1 MRLYAPAKINWT
13 LEVLGRRDDGYHE
26 VRSVMQTVEPCDK
39 LKFWLGLRSEVRGP
53 DKPARDEDP
62 MMVVEPG
69 PLKVNWSG
77 NDPWLGDRL
86 TPDVDLVMKA
96 ADLLDPNWS
105 RHAEAEVAKH
115 IPLAAG
121 LGGGS
126 SDAAAALHGLNEL
139 WRLGYGDARLAEIG
153 AEIGSDVAFFVYG
166 GTALAEGRGER
177 VTPLPDS
184 LPAWLVLLV
193 PPFHLPEKTRR
204 MYNALTPADFTD
216 GSRTEALLRRLRQG
230 LPVVDEGLYNAFQ
243 RAAYEVFGGLEA
255 YRDALLAAGARRVH
269 LAGSGPALF
278 ALGPDEG
285 TARAV
290 HDRLRPPDG
299 QALVV
304 HTLTAAEARTRE
316 G

>member
-26 VRSVMQTVEPCDK
+26 VRTIIQTVEPCDA
-39 LKFWLGLRSEVRGP
+39 LELGPADGLVLEVEG
-53 DKPARDEDP
+53 AH
-62 MMVVEPG
+62 EPSQG
-69 PLKVNWSG
+69 
-77 NDPWLGDRL
+77 
-86 TPDVDLVMKA
+86 DLVLRGA
-96 ADLLDPNWS
+96 AVLGGGQAGGARIRLSKRVP
-105 RHAEAEVAKH
+105 V
-115 IPLAAG
+115 AAG

-177 VTPLPDS
+177 ITPLSDVPTV
-184 LPAWLVLLV
+184 WLVLLM
-193 PPFHLPEKTRR
+193 PPLRLPEKTRR

-216 GSRTEALLRRLRQG
+216 GSGTEALLRRLRQG

-243 RAAYEVFGGLEA
+243 RVAYEVFEGLEA

-290 HDRLRPPDG
+290 HDRLRPPGG

-304 HTLTAAEARTRE
+304 RTLTAAEARTRE

>member
-26 VRSVMQTVEPCDK
+26 VRTVIQTVEPCDSLEIAPADGLD
-39 LKFWLGLRSEVRGP
+39 LKAEG
-53 DKPARDEDP
+53 AH
-62 MMVVEPG
+62 EP
-69 PLKVNWSG
+69 SQ
-77 NDPWLGDRL
+77 D
-86 TPDVDLVMKA
+86 DLVLRA
-96 ADLLDPNWS
+96 AALLGGGRAGGARIRLS
-105 RHAEAEVAKH
+105 KH

-126 SDAAAALHGLNEL
+126 SDAAAALRGLNEL

-153 AEIGSDVAFFVYG
+153 AGIGSDVAFFVYG

-177 VTPLPDS
+177 VTPLPD
-184 LPAWLVLLV
+184 LTPMWLVLLV

-204 MYNALTPADFTD
+204 MYSTLTSGDFTD

-243 RAAYEVFGGLEA
+243 RVAYEVFEGLEA
-255 YRDALLAAGARRVH
+255 YRDSLLAAGAHRVH

-278 ALGPDEG
+278 ALGPEEAA
-285 TARAV
+285 ARAV
-290 HDRLRPPDG
+290 HDRLRPPGG

-304 HTLTAAEARTRE
+304 RTLTAAEARTRE

>member
-26 VRSVMQTVEPCDK
+26 VRTIIQTVEPCDA
-39 LKFWLGLRSEVRGP
+39 LELAPADGLDLEVEG
-53 DKPARDEDP
+53 AQ
-62 MMVVEPG
+62 EP
-69 PLKVNWSG
+69 SQ
-77 NDPWLGDRL
+77 D
-86 TPDVDLVMKA
+86 DLVLRA
-96 ADLLDPNWS
+96 AALLGGGGAGGARIRLSKRVP
-105 RHAEAEVAKH
+105 V
-115 IPLAAG
+115 AAG

-126 SDAAAALHGLNEL
+126 SDAAAALRGLNEL

-153 AEIGSDVAFFVYG
+153 AGIGSDVAFFVYG

-177 VTPLPDS
+177 VTPLPD
-184 LPAWLVLLV
+184 LAPTWLVLMV
-193 PPFHLPEKTRR
+193 PPFHLLEKTRR
-204 MYNALTPADFTD
+204 MYDALTPADFTD
-216 GSRTEALLRRLRQG
+216 GSRTEALLRRLRRG
-230 LPVVDEGLYNAFQ
+230 LPIADEGLYNAFQ
-243 RAAYEVFGGLEA
+243 RAAYEVFEGLEA

-290 HDRLRPPDG
+290 HDRLRPPGG

-304 HTLTAAEARTRE
+304 RTLTAAEARMRE